1 MYAYEVRK
9 KLKGHY
15 KEITNLD
22 IALYGALIVL
32 FIGLS
37 CSDNVY
43 VGGYNKNLEHIDSTY
58 YEKSRKI
65 NTGYE

>member
-1 MYAYEVRK
+1 MRK
-9 KLKGHY
+9 FAILVFA
-15 KEITNLD
+15 T
-22 IALYGALIVL
+22 L
-32 FIGLS
+32 FITLS
-37 CSDNVY
+37 CSDDIY

>member
-1 MYAYEVRK
+1 MQLNKNQINR
-9 KLKGHY
+9 GHY

-22 IALYGALIVL
+22 IALYGALTVM

-37 CSDNVY
+37 CSDDLY
-43 VGGYNKNLEHIDSTY
+43 VGGYNKDLEHIDSSF

-65 NTGYE
+65 NTGHE